1 MIINHF
7 TEVEQYRIYRV
18 LLELYKTDEENWEP
32 YIPLN
37 GSDEKTDND
46 TKETLENTSNDD
58 EDDNFTKVFS
68 LHQGKIIETYYY
80 AEFTHV
86 EWELD
91 YEDINASASIN
102 IPEIKDLNRFY
113 KGVRLS
119 LYAGAESLGKH
130 RTFNKPI
137 RPNLTGFITDESFNE
152 NGMSLKISGMSKL
165 LEQKYEFNFT
175 QMKISEILKEMIK
188 TAGLEPVVDA
198 TGLDDQVIDY
208 SNVSSDG
215 ESSSVD
221 NSNLPADA
229 CKFAKQLTKGKK
241 GQRAKAE
248 SIYNWIN
255 SNFPYKRYENSH
267 YNEQNIYSTAKANIG
282 TRIFNCCDHAHLS
295 VVLLRCAGLKANY
308 IHVTGHVYTV
318 VYIDGQRV
326 MFDPLGYSRGMG
338 TVASGFAKD
347 GAESESINF

>member
-1 MIINHF
+1 MTHEPFI
-7 TEVEQYRIYRV
+7 EVEQYEIYR
-18 LLELYKTDEENWEP
+18 LLLAVYKTDEENWEQ
-32 YIPLN
+32 YIPLT
-37 GSDEKTDND
+37 GSDKKTD
-46 TKETLENTSNDD
+46 TEETSENTANDD
-58 EDDNFTKVFS
+58 DEGDNFTKGFT

-80 AEFTHV
+80 GEFTHV
-86 EWELD
+86 EWESD
-91 YEDINASASIN
+91 YEDINASASLN

-119 LYAGAESLGKH
+119 LYSASERLNEH
-130 RTFNKPI
+130 VTFNGILPK
-137 RPNLTGFITDESFNE
+137 LTGFITDETFNE
-152 NGMSLKISGMSKL
+152 SGMSLKISGMSKL

-215 ESSSVD
+215 ESGSVD
-221 NSNLPADA
+221 NGNLPADA

-255 SNFPYKRYENSH
+255 SNFPYKRYDNSH
-267 YNEQNIYSTAKANIG
+267 YNEQNIYSTAKANMG
-282 TRIFNCCDHAHLS
+282 KRIFNCCDHAHLS

-318 VYIDGQRV
+318 VYIEGQRV
-326 MFDPLGYSRGMG
+326 MFDPLGYGRGMG